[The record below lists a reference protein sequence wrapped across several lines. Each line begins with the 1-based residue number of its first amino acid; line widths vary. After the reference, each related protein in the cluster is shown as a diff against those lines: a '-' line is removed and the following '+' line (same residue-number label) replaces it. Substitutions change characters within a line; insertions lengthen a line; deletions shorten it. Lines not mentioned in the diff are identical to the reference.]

1 MYTVKRGNVATFF
14 INKKGMWHIIVMLLA
29 SIIISTGCSF
39 FSTKEEQTNEELPE
53 SDCQVYFD
61 IESEQNTISETTAI
75 S

>member
-1 MYTVKRGNVATFF
+1 
-14 INKKGMWHIIVMLLA
+14 MLLA